1 MLILLRYKN
10 KKRKQKM
17 SDHIAVAAPAPEVP
31 LSPQDAYE
39 RDVASILDL
48 AEQIPGGLDSPE
60 MLERM
65 EAAEAALQQKLGGI
79 GTASE
84 ARTIPVTDASSDTT
98 HFRVIRLA
106 KQEAPDPVPWTAH
119 RRGAKL
125 VSGSAGPTGGR
136 SYRNYQ

>member
-1 MLILLRYKN
+1 MT
-10 KKRKQKM
+10 
-17 SDHIAVAAPAPEVP
+17 DHIAVAAPTPEAP
-31 LSPQDAYE
+31 LSPQEAYE
-39 RDVASILDL
+39 QDVASILDL

-84 ARTIPVTDASSDTT
+84 ARTIPVTDESSDTT
-98 HFRVIRLA
+98 HFRVTRLPGQVA
-106 KQEAPDPVPWTAH
+106 PVPKAWTAH
-119 RRGAKL
+119 RRGATL
-125 VSGSAGPTGGR
+125 VSGKVGPTGGR